1 MNGYDKEGLGFFQP
15 ESPSLYSGLGKL
27 ETDALLLHAI
37 YFPLSLPRRP
47 SCWKESCSTGR
58 RQAGRSR
65 EDLVT
70 PHPPASSPW
79 PTPPAGAMSTKQEA
93 RRDEGEART
102 KGQEA
107 QLRDRA
113 HLSQQRRLKQATQ
126 FLHKD
131 SADLLPLDS
140 LKRLGTSKDLQP
152 HSVIQRRL
160 VEGNPKWLQGES
172 PRVQALTHGQ
182 ESRRKTSRT
191 EIPALLVNCKCQD
204 QLLRVA
210 VDTGTQY
217 NRISAG
223 CLSRLGLEKRVL
235 KPSAGDLALGPP
247 TQVEQLELQLGQET
261 VVCSAQV
268 MDVES
273 PEFCLGLQTL
283 LSLKCCIDLEHGVLR
298 LKAPFSE
305 LPFLPLYQEPG
316 Q

>member
-1 MNGYDKEGLGFFQP
+1 I
-15 ESPSLYSGLGKL
+15 S
-27 ETDALLLHAI
+27 
-37 YFPLSLPRRP
+37 PLSLPRRP
-47 SCWKESCSTGR
+47 SCWEQEEAERTR
-58 RQAGRSR
+58 VR
-65 EDLVT
+65 
-70 PHPPASSPW
+70 PPLSSPR
-79 PTPPAGAMSTKQEA
+79 PPPLAGAMSTKQEA
-93 RRDEGEART
+93 RGDEGEART
-102 KGQEA
+102 RGQEA

-113 HLSQQRRLKQATQ
+113 HLGQQRRLRQATQ

-160 VEGNPKWLQGES
+160 VEGNPNRLQGES
-172 PRVQALTHGQ
+172 PRVQALIHGQ
-182 ESRRKTSRT
+182 ESRNKTSKT
-191 EIPALLVNCKCQD
+191 ESPALLVNCKCQD

-210 VDTGTQY
+210 VDTGTQH
-217 NRISAG
+217 NQISAG
-223 CLSRLGLEKRVL
+223 CLSRLGLEKMVL
-235 KPSAGDLALGPP
+235 KASAEDLAAEPP
-247 TQVEQLELQLGQET
+247 TQVEQLELQVGQET

-268 MDVES
+268 VDVES

-283 LSLKCCIDLEHGVLR
+283 LSLKCCIDLEHRVLR